1 MEKHE
6 LAAQSLGWKS
16 SKVMKKSYGKI
27 PDEER
32 TTGLIEAMGLPAVKK
47 GNFYSVKGSVKRI
60 RWCNGAL
67 EMIKVLKSER
77 S

>member
-16 SKVMKKSYGKI
+16 SEVMKKSYGKI

-32 TTGLIEAMGLPAVKK
+32 KTGLIEAMGLPAVKE
-47 GNFYSVKGSVKRI
+47 KRQF
-60 RWCNGAL
+60 L
-67 EMIKVLKSER
+67 FS
-77 S
+77 